1 MNDQLTAALADC
13 LERIEAGTAPAAAI
27 AAHPPALRPALADL
41 VAAAAGVR
49 DLAPS
54 PVRPG
59 FRAALHGE
67 LARLEAEA
75 RRGWHADAAAGMVLD
90 PATQARV
97 PAGAANG
104 LATAADATSDRL
116 PGARRARRRRL
127 ALSPAAVVALVA
139 VTAFAAGRGLPADAP
154 VAARGALERAWHGLT
169 GPAGDAPAAPAAG
182 RPGPGGPGSPPAGAT
197 AVVRRGAGV
206 PGLRTPVATA
216 GALSARADAVAPA
229 RPEEAAPA
237 LPPGPPAV
245 AEPPAATGIPAADAP
260 LAPGPSSAPPEEP
273 RDRRDPD
280 PPTPATTPSASVST
294 AAPSPTPSPTPG
306 VVAGPYTVAGSVKQL
321 AAAVDPLPLQG
332 VSVALVRVDPDA
344 DCLAGPPGP
353 VARAT
358 TAADG
363 GYRFADVPEGVYV
376 VAVERVRDPSDPDC
390 RPLRWRTASHLG
402 VAAFCD
408 ALPSAIRLDDGLG
421 PARTASNVNVLYA
434 ETDRCARPAGDP

>member
-1 MNDQLTAALADC
+1 MNDQLTAALEDC
-13 LERIEAGTAPAAAI
+13 LERIDAGTAPAAAI

-75 RRGWHADAAAGMVLD
+75 RRGWQADAAAGVARD

-104 LATAADATSDRL
+104 LATVAGAVSDRL
-116 PGARRARRRRL
+116 PGARRARWRRL

-154 VAARGALERAWHGLT
+154 VAARGALERAWHRLT

-197 AVVRRGAGV
+197 AVARRGAGV
-206 PGLRTPVATA
+206 SGLRTPVATA
-216 GALSARADAVAPA
+216 GALPARADAVAPA
-229 RPEEAAPA
+229 RPEEASPA

-245 AEPPAATGIPAADAP
+245 AEAPAATGIPAGAAP
-260 LAPGPSSAPPEEP
+260 LAPGPSSAPPERP

-280 PPTPATTPSASVST
+280 PPTPAITPSASA
-294 AAPSPTPSPTPG
+294 AAPSPTPSPTPIA
-306 VVAGPYTVAGSVKQL
+306 VAGPYTVTGSVKQL
-321 AAAVDPLPLQG
+321 AAAVDPLPLEG
-332 VSVALVRVDPDA
+332 VSVALVRVDPDE

-376 VAVERVRDPSDPDC
+376 VAVERVRDPADPDC

-434 ETDRCARPAGDP
+434 EADRCARPAADP